1 MTTAQDTSD
10 ACARVATVV
19 EKLKDIQEEAEKNT
33 PPPKSDGVASF
44 NFLYTTITTAIL
56 TRLQD
61 GSFEDPPFLSE
72 LDVQFAGR
80 YLNALAAFQQRP
92 ESAPRAWRGLFER
105 RSDRHI
111 TRMQFAVAGVNAHVN
126 FDLALALVATW
137 ELTGGPESTGK
148 QHDDYLAINT
158 VFKDEMA
165 GLRHYFED
173 PLLRSLDASTADR
186 INNHFDDMLVVV
198 LRNSAWHVAEHLWRL
213 KHESAE
219 FFRLKSA
226 SMDFM
231 TALAGDA
238 VLTPVD
244 AGKLP

>member
-33 PPPKSDGVASF
+33 PPPESDGVASF

-92 ESAPRAWRGLFER
+92 ESAPRAWRGLIER

-137 ELTGGPESTGK
+137 ELTGPPESTGK

-158 VFKDEMA
+158 VFRDEMA

-173 PLLRSLDASTADR
+173 PLLRSLDTSTADR

-244 AGKLP
+244 AGALP